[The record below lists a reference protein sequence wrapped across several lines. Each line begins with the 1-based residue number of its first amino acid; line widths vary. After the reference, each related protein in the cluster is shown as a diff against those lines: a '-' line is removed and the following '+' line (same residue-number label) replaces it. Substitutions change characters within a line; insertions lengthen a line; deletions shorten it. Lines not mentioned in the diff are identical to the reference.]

1 MESGIKFLILLY
13 VSQNL
18 IHLAFQLNLRKTN
31 QLENY
36 EIIFRWLLGLQIIQS
51 GCRSS
56 TVNTLFHSKI
66 WQNGCWFLNKL
77 KWLTR
82 EVQTHFIQQ
91 VSHCYVNAFHTNRCH
106 ILNLLLL
113 CRHVNF
119 PKKETVANHK
129 NTKSN
134 GNHAEFQMKSNCH
147 YKLQFVNLK
156 KCNKFDYAAKTT
168 ASTAGRRLQRRG
180 PKGWSYGQTNN
191 NCPTRKLWDMS
202 SSN

>member
-66 WQNGCWFLNKL
+66 RENGCWFLNKL

-91 VSHCYVNAFHTNRCH
+91 DSHRYVNAFHTNR
-106 ILNLLLL
+106 
-113 CRHVNF
+113 VNF
-119 PKKETVANHK
+119 LKKETVANHK

-134 GNHAEFQMKSNCH
+134 GNHDEFQMKSNCH

-156 KCNKFDYAAKTT
+156 K
-168 ASTAGRRLQRRG
+168 
-180 PKGWSYGQTNN
+180 
-191 NCPTRKLWDMS
+191 
-202 SSN
+202 